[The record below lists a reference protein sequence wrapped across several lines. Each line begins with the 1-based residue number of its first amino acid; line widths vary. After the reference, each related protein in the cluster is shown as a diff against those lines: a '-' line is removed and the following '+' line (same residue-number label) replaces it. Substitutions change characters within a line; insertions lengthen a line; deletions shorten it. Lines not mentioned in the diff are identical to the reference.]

1 MDLVS
6 LLSNAANGLA
16 AIQGK
21 VATASNNIANANTP
35 GYARQSA
42 NLAEGIPSELAG
54 GRGFIGSGV
63 VLNNVTQARDDFVE
77 SQLPAAFSNSSSST
91 AESDALASVS
101 TFNNGVAG
109 DLTDALG
116 TYYSSLTALAQNAG
130 DPSLR
135 QSTVQAASWLAATF
149 NRTSV
154 ALEQARTG
162 VDASINGVVQQ
173 VNASL
178 TQVGD
183 LNRRISIIEA
193 SGTQPNDLLD
203 QRHNLMDQ
211 IAQLVGAT
219 QVPDAYGNISM
230 VLPDGTTLLSASAAA
245 NLTMQADVSNKGH
258 LDIVFT
264 PPDGSAPVVLGQ
276 GDLGGQIG
284 GLLVA
289 RDGALGKASSDLD
302 TLAYYFAT
310 TMNSQNRAGFTLDGN
325 PGGDLFTVG
334 TDPTN
339 AAAVI
344 ACNPALS
351 TDPSLVAAAR
361 LSTTVPGDGSNAQL
375 MAATQN
381 APLPN
386 GLDVTDGL
394 AKIVADFGT
403 AASNA
408 TDQSTFDKTVLQ
420 NLQDARAST
429 SGVSVDDEMVGLMQA
444 QHAFEALAKVITT
457 TESLLETLIQLKSP

>member
-1 MDLVS
+1 
-6 LLSNAANGLA
+6 
-16 AIQGK
+16 
-21 VATASNNIANANTP
+21 
-35 GYARQSA
+35 
-42 NLAEGIPSELAG
+42 
-54 GRGFIGSGV
+54 
-63 VLNNVTQARDDFVE
+63 
-77 SQLPAAFSNSSSST
+77 
-91 AESDALASVS
+91 
-101 TFNNGVAG
+101 
-109 DLTDALG
+109 
-116 TYYSSLTALAQNAG
+116 
-130 DPSLR
+130 
-135 QSTVQAASWLAATF
+135 
-149 NRTSV
+149 
-154 ALEQARTG
+154 
-162 VDASINGVVQQ
+162 
-173 VNASL
+173 
-178 TQVGD
+178 
-183 LNRRISIIEA
+183 
-193 SGTQPNDLLD
+193 
-203 QRHNLMDQ
+203 MDQ